1 VRRPC
6 IVKRAS
12 TYIRS
17 MMSILSICVAALTIQ
32 VRCQWW
38 YCCVQVYNLRVQLN
52 IKYMVKPIDQLFL
65 VRKWQAKQ
73 FLSRRPG
80 LPFSFSF
87 FAFAM
92 RLATPQLC
100 RGLLFPS
107 IVAQYQSIKKR
118 TTKATGAMPAPTRGY
133 CDGLSF
139 ARTCT
144 VPVWPPPPEISL
156 VNNPRKKLAIEPR
169 GSLSCSS
176 SMWPPA
182 APLPVPVETN
192 CL

>member
-1 VRRPC
+1 MC
-6 IVKRAS
+6 
-12 TYIRS
+12 
-17 MMSILSICVAALTIQ
+17 
-32 VRCQWW
+32 
-38 YCCVQVYNLRVQLN
+38 NLRVQLN
-52 IKYMVKPIDQLFL
+52 IKYSVVKPKNDQLYL
-65 VRKWQAKQ
+65 IRKWQANKANPLGMNTGS
-73 FLSRRPG
+73 FLCCHAARSPH
-80 LPFSFSF
+80 F
-87 FAFAM
+87 
-92 RLATPQLC
+92 C
-100 RGLLFPS
+100 RGLLLPTIARYDCTRS
-107 IVAQYQSIKKR
+107 KHKKKKR
-118 TTKATGAMPAPTRGY
+118 TVKATGVMPALGY

-192 CL
+192 CLCPEI

>member
-1 VRRPC
+1 
-6 IVKRAS
+6 
-12 TYIRS
+12 

-80 LPFSFSF
+80 LPFFF
-87 FAFAM
+87 FAVAM

-107 IVAQYQSIKKR
+107 IVAQYQSIKKKDYQSYR
-118 TTKATGAMPAPTRGY
+118 CHA
-133 CDGLSF
+133 
-139 ARTCT
+139 
-144 VPVWPPPPEISL
+144 
-156 VNNPRKKLAIEPR
+156 
-169 GSLSCSS
+169 SS
-176 SMWPPA
+176 YSQ
-182 APLPVPVETN
+182 L
-192 CL
+192 L

>member
-1 VRRPC
+1 LYSDQGKERNPTRFVHC
-6 IVKRAS
+6 V
-12 TYIRS
+12 
-17 MMSILSICVAALTIQ
+17 ILEI
-32 VRCQWW
+32 
-38 YCCVQVYNLRVQLN
+38 YHLRVQLN

-80 LPFSFSF
+80 LPFFF
-87 FAFAM
+87 FAVAM

-100 RGLLFPS
+100 RGLLFPT
-107 IVAQYQSIKKR
+107 IVAQYQSIKKKR

-169 GSLSCSS
+169 GSLSCF
-176 SMWPPA
+176 
-182 APLPVPVETN
+182 PVETN
-192 CL
+192 CLCPEI